1 MSEQELPPCCQPP
14 PEPKVKSCCE
24 GKKKRDWLLL
34 GAGSVLLFAVCM
46 YYVFPGVIE
55 KDSNLDEFI
64 TNAVVLLNKMWVGLG
79 LGIVFVGLLAGIPK
93 SLIFALLG
101 RGNTLGGI
109 LRAAAAGVLL
119 DLCSHGVLLI
129 GMQLYR
135 KGASVGQVMAFLIAS
150 PWNSLSMTVI
160 LWSLVGL
167 KWTLVV
173 IGLSLVVA
181 LITGVIFDKLAARNV
196 FIDNPYREDMG
207 EVSAKNEFG
216 KWWRSIRWNV
226 HSLFKTLKSGF
237 SESKMLLKWIF
248 LGVILSA
255 LIRTFVSAEIFQQ
268 YFGPTL
274 LGLGATLLA
283 AMVIEVCSEGSLPIA
298 SDFIL
303 RASAPGNT
311 FAFLMTGVAT
321 DYTEILA
328 LRETTGSWK
337 IALFL
342 PLLSVPQVIILSMWL
357 NGM

>member
-1 MSEQELPPCCQPP
+1 
-14 PEPKVKSCCE
+14 
-24 GKKKRDWLLL
+24 
-34 GAGSVLLFAVCM
+34 
-46 YYVFPGVIE
+46 
-55 KDSNLDEFI
+55 
-64 TNAVVLLNKMWVGLG
+64 
-79 LGIVFVGLLAGIPK
+79 
-93 SLIFALLG
+93 
-101 RGNTLGGI
+101 
-109 LRAAAAGVLL
+109 
-119 DLCSHGVLLI
+119 
-129 GMQLYR
+129 
-135 KGASVGQVMAFLIAS
+135 
-150 PWNSLSMTVI
+150 
-160 LWSLVGL
+160 
-167 KWTLVV
+167 
-173 IGLSLVVA
+173 
-181 LITGVIFDKLAARNV
+181 
-196 FIDNPYREDMG
+196 
-207 EVSAKNEFG
+207 
-216 KWWRSIRWNV
+216 
-226 HSLFKTLKSGF
+226 
-237 SESKMLLKWIF
+237 MLLKWIF

-255 LIRTFVSAEIFQQ
+255 LIRTFVSAEIFQE